1 MATTTVLVCMVHVYH
16 IRSTFGGD
24 FNLVVWWF
32 WLQLPNL
39 MYINTTYNHVY
50 YEFVLR
56 SDLPNL
62 MFAKYTVYTVC
73 EHELLKNSC
82 KFVNI
87 FY

>member
-1 MATTTVLVCMVHVYH
+1 MATTIVFVCMVHVYH

-24 FNLVVWWF
+24 FIIMCIMKHHK
-32 WLQLPNL
+32 P
-39 MYINTTYNHVY
+39 MYTQYRSDHQTVHQ
-50 YEFVLR
+50 FVFR

-62 MFAKYTVYTVC
+62 MFAKYTAYTIC